1 MADYRAGESTGE
13 LGTLCAG
20 KPKKSLK
27 KDADMSKKHKRRVKD
42 PSNGHIWDN
51 CSNKLM
57 MVMNHKLKKKSSM
70 SSY

>member
-1 MADYRAGESTGE
+1 
-13 LGTLCAG
+13 
-20 KPKKSLK
+20 
-27 KDADMSKKHKRRVKD
+27 MSKKHKRRVKD